1 MIYLPLIF
9 NFYHVAFYHH
19 FEDISLQIS
28 IAKRLPHYHN
38 FTKSLEI
45 PILISSSCVALKSY
59 IIFAL
64 WFIHLIKQTKP
75 ISENMKENMNL
86 NSRRIKS

>member
-1 MIYLPLIF
+1 MLHFIIILKTL
-9 NFYHVAFYHH
+9 AFK
-19 FEDISLQIS
+19 FLLQKDYQI
-28 IAKRLPHYHN
+28 IIILL
-38 FTKSLEI
+38 SLEI

-64 WFIHLIKQTKP
+64 WFTHLIKQTKP